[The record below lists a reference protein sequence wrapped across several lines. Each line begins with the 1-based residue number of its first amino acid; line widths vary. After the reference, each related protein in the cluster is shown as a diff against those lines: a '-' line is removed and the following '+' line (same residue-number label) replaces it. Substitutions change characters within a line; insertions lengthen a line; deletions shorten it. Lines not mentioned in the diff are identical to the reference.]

1 MTFELS
7 SELLAARDRARTFA
21 ATEIEPQAAAIDQS
35 GTVPDALAR
44 AAAAVIVSSD
54 PLALVVTAEE
64 LGAASGAVA
73 LSAAVPSANG
83 TSLALAGLRGATAI
97 DDSPRARLVLA
108 AVTLG
113 IGRAALDRALAL
125 LKDATATRGS
135 HSDAPHWVVAD
146 VATELDGARLLIY
159 KAAQAG
165 ERDSAE
171 SDIALAR
178 LMASGAASRAVD
190 AALRIGGAPG
200 YEPHSPLERLA
211 RDIRAIAVVLGTEER
226 QRAQAAEGLLPL

>member
-7 SELLAARDRARTFA
+7 SALLAARDRARTLA
-21 ATEIEPQAAAIDQS
+21 VTEIQPQAAAIDQS
-35 GTVPDALAR
+35 GAVPDTLAR
-44 AAAAVIVSSD
+44 AAAAVVVSSD
-54 PLALVVTAEE
+54 PLSLAVTVEE
-64 LGAASGAVA
+64 LGAASAAVA
-73 LSAAVPSANG
+73 LAAALPSTSG
-83 TSLALAGLRGATAI
+83 TALGLAGLRGAMAI

-125 LKDATATRGS
+125 LKDATATFGS
-135 HSDAPHWVVAD
+135 QSDAPHWVVAD

-159 KAAQAG
+159 QAAHTG
-165 ERDSAE
+165 TRDRGE

-190 AALRIGGAPG
+190 AALRIGGAAA
-200 YEPHSPLERLA
+200 YERNSHLERLA
-211 RDIRAIAVVLGTEER
+211 RDIRALAVVLGTEER
-226 QRAQAAEGLLPL
+226 QRAQAADGLLPQ